1 MPNACAVQPVPRA
14 RHESEGAPTVNA
26 NDDVIAEFRANSG
39 AVTEAMGGAL
49 AGLELLLLHH
59 RGRHSGKE
67 YTTPLAYMAHED
79 DYLLLGSSGGA
90 PTEPHWVENVEGATE
105 LHVEVGSR
113 TRTMT
118 PTVLRTGQQRD
129 RLYQAAR
136 DHWPFVLDYEK
147 QTPRPF
153 PVVRLAPLAH
163 PLVA

>member
-1 MPNACAVQPVPRA
+1 MPNACAGLQVPRVQ
-14 RHESEGAPTVNA
+14 HESDVAFTVNA

-39 AVTEAMGGAL
+39 AVTQAMGGAL

-59 RGRHSGKE
+59 RGRHSGNK
-67 YTTPLAYMAHED
+67 YVAPLAYMAYED
-79 DYLLLGSSGGA
+79 DYLLLGSFGGA
-90 PTEPHWVENVEGATE
+90 QTEPHWVQNVEGATE

-113 TRTMT
+113 VRTMT

-136 DHWPFVLDYEK
+136 EHWPFVLDYEK

-153 PVVRLAPLAH
+153 PVIRLAPLAH